1 MRFSSAIVVAGAA
14 SANAALQGFNYGAG
28 LTTGA
33 AKTQQDFETD
43 FKRAQ
48 NLPGT
53 SGWNAARLY
62 TSIQTGSQNDP
73 IAAIPA
79 AIATNTKL
87 LLGIWASAGQE
98 AVTNELA
105 AIDKAIQQ
113 YGSKFTDLVV
123 GLSCGSEDL
132 YRVTA
137 TGIKNKAGIGAG
149 PDVLLSYIK
158 QIKAKNWGFSI
169 GHVDTWTAWTNSS
182 NNEVIEAIDWLGY
195 DGYPY
200 FETDLSNSI
209 DNAKSQFDQSFGAT
223 KGASMGKPV
232 WMTESG
238 WPVSGP
244 TSGQAEAS
252 VDNAERYWQEVA
264 CMLIESDTPTF
275 WYTLRDAEPSVPSP
289 SFGIIGQDVNSD
301 PLYDLSCSAKNS
313 TSSSAS
319 SSATSAMASSAMAS
333 GTATAT
339 ATEASTTASGSS
351 SGESGSPGVAPLAS
365 ASPSSGSS
373 GSGSSGSGSS
383 GSGSGSSGSS
393 NSTSPS
399 YMPGSPSAASPSS
412 TGSMPAQYSTG
423 AASSNGLSAIAAIAA
438 IIGLVVRA

>member
-43 FKRAQ
+43 FKKAQ

-62 TSIQTGSQNDP
+62 TSIQIGSTNDP

-87 LLGIWASAGQE
+87 LLGVWASAGQD
-98 AVTNELA
+98 AVTAELEA
-105 AIDKAIQQ
+105 IQKAIDQ

-132 YRVTA
+132 YRVTP
-137 TGIKNKAGIGAG
+137 TGIKNKAGIGAD
-149 PDVLLSYIK
+149 PQTLVNYIN
-158 QIKAKNWGFSI
+158 QIKEKNWGFSI

-182 NNEVIEAIDWLGY
+182 NNAVIEAIDWLGY

-200 FETDLSNSI
+200 FETELDNTI

-244 TSGQAEAS
+244 TSGQAVAS
-252 VDNAERYWQEVA
+252 VDNAETYWQEVA
-264 CMLIESDTPTF
+264 CMLIQSQTPTF

-289 SFGIIGQDVNSD
+289 SFGIIGSQIDSD

-319 SSATSAMASSAMAS
+319 SSATSSAMAS

-339 ATEASTTASGSS
+339 EASSTASGSS
-351 SGESGSPGVAPLAS
+351 SGDSGSPGVAPLAS
-365 ASPSSGSS
+365 GSPS
-373 GSGSSGSGSS
+373 SGSS

-412 TGSMPAQYSTG
+412 TGSNPAQYSTG

-438 IIGLVVRA
+438 FIGLVVRA

>member
-33 AKTQQDFETD
+33 AKTQQDFEVD

-62 TSIQTGSQNDP
+62 TSVQAGTKNSFIS
-73 IAAIPA
+73 AIPA

-87 LLGIWASAGQE
+87 LLGVWASAGQD
-98 AVTNELA
+98 AVTAELEA
-105 AIDKAIQQ
+105 IQSAIDQ

-132 YRVTA
+132 YRVTP
-137 TGIKNKAGIGAG
+137 TGVKNKAGIGAG
-149 PDVLLSYIK
+149 PDVLLNYIN

-252 VDNAERYWQEVA
+252 IDNAERYWQEVA
-264 CMLIESDTPTF
+264 CMLLAEGVPTF
-275 WYTLRDAEPSVPSP
+275 WYTLRDAEPTVPSP
-289 SFGIIGQDVNSD
+289 SFGIIGSQIDSD

-333 GTATAT
+333 SAMASGTATAT
-339 ATEASTTASGSS
+339 ATEASSTASGSS

-365 ASPSSGSS
+365 ASP
-373 GSGSSGSGSS
+373 SSGSGSS

-438 IIGLVVRA
+438 IIGLVVHA